1 MTDIVDTRENAG
13 CVLPAGQLLHRTCG
27 PAQSLHFAFR
37 LDKGTV
43 IPQKTHPCNPI
54 PLPRTL
60 GSSNFYRSIPRGI
73 LAGAAYLIYWA
84 DIFVLCLGMIFMCKA
99 CQILLFIRCSS
110 NIHFLPSL
118 SVAIQSPL
126 PASPIRCHPSALGP
140 PACQGPFAAVHYSR
154 PVQCAAPGGRLPVL
168 RAAHSLRSAKCRTA
182 GFYGTTGIHRAI

>member
-1 MTDIVDTRENAG
+1 MAGSIGGRAAYGEGEWDCMDTELRDNCPYIKTEGKMTDIVDTRENAG

-73 LAGAAYLIYWA
+73 LAGGSVFDLLGGYFCAVLGDDIYVQGLLDLIFYLLKQQYP
-84 DIFVLCLGMIFMCKA
+84 
-99 CQILLFIRCSS
+99 LFPFIVGHS
-110 NIHFLPSL
+110 PY
-118 SVAIQSPL
+118 QSHPPPPL
-126 PASPIRCHPSALGP
+126 PP
-140 PACQGPFAAVHYSR
+140 
-154 PVQCAAPGGRLPVL
+154 
-168 RAAHSLRSAKCRTA
+168 
-182 GFYGTTGIHRAI
+182 